1 MQAQLEADYSAAGNG
16 EVSREDLALIIV
28 NARKF
33 APQAISKDGS
43 GSETSITRVDTAIY
57 SATDKDSEMYI
68 APMDGSYIRDG
79 EVFYFNTDN
88 PSANKFVIS
97 NFIDDNDDRE
107 GNQTTYVINYTAGN
121 LVSDDGVYT
130 FDGTRLQLNLS
141 VMPRRILTRL

>member
-1 MQAQLEADYSAAGNG
+1 MQAQLKRITQQPEM

-57 SATDKDSEMYI
+57 STTDKDSEMYI

-79 EVFYFNTDN
+79 EFSTSTLITPRPTNSLFPTSLMTMMTVKVIKLPMSSTTQHTLVTQMVST
-88 PSANKFVIS
+88 PSMA
-97 NFIDDNDDRE
+97 
-107 GNQTTYVINYTAGN
+107 
-121 LVSDDGVYT
+121 
-130 FDGTRLQLNLS
+130 TRLHPNLS